1 MSYLQCVRLYTKDR
15 GQAEK
20 HVLLSAFMQHAFTL
34 KTLSREDYQPMRVSA
49 QMVTIMIGAN
59 DFCSHM
65 CYLKNFSFTPQLHED
80 SLIKALDYLRDNM
93 PRTVINLVPP
103 PREYVRKHTHS
114 LQRIYMSQIC
124 AWGLECTT
132 CNK

>member
-1 MSYLQCVRLYTKDR
+1 
-15 GQAEK
+15 
-20 HVLLSAFMQHAFTL
+20 
-34 KTLSREDYQPMRVSA
+34 MRVSA

>member
-1 MSYLQCVRLYTKDR
+1 
-15 GQAEK
+15 
-20 HVLLSAFMQHAFTL
+20 MQT
-34 KTLSREDYQPMRVSA
+34 YA

-65 CYLKNFSFTPQLHED
+65 CYLKNFSFTPQLQKD

-103 PREYVRKHTHS
+103 PREYNRNHTHS
-114 LQRIYMSQIC
+114 LQRNYISQCC
-124 AWGLECTT
+124 AWGLECIT
-132 CNK
+132 